1 MTELQKSEVVGT
13 PALKDVYIGEM
24 DMWPLE
30 SPEFNRIYP
39 FYDNLRAGKFTTT
52 KCKKCG
58 HITFP
63 PQVICP
69 KCWSEDLEWVELPQR
84 AKVVAITET
93 QAGAPLGFDCPLIIA
108 WLTFDHPALKH
119 LIGRI
124 INAKEGEVKEGDEV
138 KFVTFSIP
146 ANPIEVKKDTKVCDR
161 VFYAFEP
168 VVRQTY
174 PDLVKE

>member
-1 MTELQKSEVVGT
+1 MAELQKSTIVGT
-13 PALKDVYIGEM
+13 PNLNNVYITEM

-30 SPEFNRIYP
+30 TQEFNRIYT

-58 HITFP
+58 HVAFP

-69 KCWSEDLEWVELPQR
+69 KCWSEDLEWVELPQK
-84 AKVVAITET
+84 AKVVAVTET
-93 QAGAPLGFDCPLIIA
+93 LAGAPAGFPVPLIIA

-124 INAKEGEVKEGDEV
+124 INCKEGEVKEGDEV
-138 KFVTFSIP
+138 KFVVFDVPSHP
-146 ANPIEVKKDTKVCDR
+146 MDVKKETKICDR

-168 VVRQTY
+168 VKKSV
-174 PDLVKE
+174 